1 MSTTKKVKLVRDSF
15 TIPKPEYLAIDALK
29 ARGLTLGLAAKKSEI
44 LRAGLMVL
52 SALDDAGL
60 KVALSAVP
68 AVKTGRPRA
77 EANETPAE
85 TKPAKTVRATKAK
98 PAPVAAPSAAAA
110 PAPAAEAAAQ
120 PKPRARRQ
128 AAPAKTAAAAPK
140 RSRTTAAAPAT
151 AARKTTRSVKVA
163 K

>member
-15 TIPKPEYLAIDALK
+15 TIPKPEYAAIDALK
-29 ARGLTLGLAAKKSEI
+29 ARGMTLGLAAKKSEI

-77 EANETPAE
+77 EAPAMP
-85 TKPAKTVRATKAK
+85 TAATQEKANS
-98 PAPVAAPSAAAA
+98 APVAR
-110 PAPAAEAAAQ
+110 
-120 PKPRARRQ
+120 KRVNR
-128 AAPAKTAAAAPK
+128 AAAAPK
-140 RSRTTAAAPAT
+140 AESAAPRARRAPAPPSATPAAKRSKTVAAAPAT
-151 AARKTTRSVKVA
+151 PARKTTRAVKVA